1 MTVDINQDE
10 IVKDVRVYNTDL
22 VKKVDNDDLLTDYVN
37 RAVIYVSPLEPPKVV
52 ASTLVRLWACHLMNN
67 AVADNV
73 TSKKLGQI
81 TETYADTSKNDDEFL
96 DEFNRLCNQY
106 GLNASGVTLYGL

>member
-1 MTVDINQDE
+1 MDDLKIDE
-10 IVKDVRVYNTDL
+10 IVKDIRVYNTDL
-22 VKKVDNDDLLTDYVN
+22 TKKLDDDNLLTDYVN
-37 RAVIYVSPLEPPKVV
+37 RAVIYVNPLNPPKVV
-52 ASTLVRLWACHLMNN
+52 ASTLVRLWACHLMTN
-67 AVADNV
+67 ATSDNV

-106 GLNASGVTLYGL
+106 GLSNNSVTLFGFE